1 MQNARWVAPFFAC
14 LFMAP
19 DANAQIRS
27 GTITGLA
34 TDPSGAVIV
43 GADVTVTNTGTHE
56 TYSTTTT
63 DTGLYTVPYLPTGTY
78 SVSVTKA
85 GFETITV
92 NDLLLNPGATAKA
105 DVTLKLG
112 ATAAKVEVSA
122 AVQQLQ
128 TQSSTISAGVS
139 ALVVENIPNITE
151 NPLYYTTLENN
162 VQPRNELATSV
173 GMGTYNNA
181 FGIGVAGRAEFSAI
195 GVNGGRA
202 FTNDIQLD
210 GLPITGDGFNEAAII
225 PNQEGLQEVRV
236 ISNNFTADY
245 GHGQAVLEM
254 TTKSGTNAFHGQ
266 VNYLM
271 RNDGLNA
278 NSFSNNQLGIS
289 KQALLMNNVGGAIAG
304 PIWKN
309 KLFFFSSFHYLTYN
323 DGVSNLITVPTA
335 LERVGNF
342 TQTMQKG
349 PNGQPSPAQIFNPYS
364 VTQIGAN
371 LYQRAPITPAI
382 VTPGLLPDP
391 SAFTAATFINSFW
404 PMPNHAPADVY
415 NTNNFQYSVVNTVR
429 RTTSQNRIDFKHR
442 VAFHLW
448 KRRRRPGQNCPAVRL
463 GQHVL

>member
-1 MQNARWVAPFFAC
+1 MSSAFCFQPSSLRAKLLCALNHGKVSRYPKVTSVTKRTLGYA
-14 LFMAP
+14 LLSLLLIAP
-19 DANAQIRS
+19 DASAQIRS

-34 TDPSGAVIV
+34 KDPTGAVIV
-43 GADVTVTNTGTHE
+43 DADVTVTNTGTHE
-56 TYSTTTT
+56 TSSTKTT
-63 DTGLYTVPYLPTGTY
+63 DTGLYTVPYLGTGTY
-78 SVSVTKA
+78 SVSVAKA
-85 GFETITV
+85 GFETVTV
-92 NDLLLNPGATAKA
+92 NGLLLNPGATAKA

-112 ATAAKVEVSA
+112 TTAANVEVNA

-128 TQSSTISAGVS
+128 TASSTISAGVS
-139 ALVVENIPNITE
+139 ALVIETIPNITE
-151 NPLYYTTLENN
+151 NPLYYATLENN

-278 NSFSNNQLGIS
+278 NSFSNNQLGIR
-289 KQALLMNNVGGAIAG
+289 KQALLMNKVELWRVPFG
-304 PIWKN
+304 KTSC
-309 KLFFFSSFHYLTYN
+309 SS
-323 DGVSNLITVPTA
+323 
-335 LERVGNF
+335 
-342 TQTMQKG
+342 
-349 PNGQPSPAQIFNPYS
+349 SPASTTWNTTTAS
-364 VTQIGAN
+364 
-371 LYQRAPITPAI
+371 PI
-382 VTPGLLPDP
+382 
-391 SAFTAATFINSFW
+391 
-404 PMPNHAPADVY
+404 
-415 NTNNFQYSVVNTVR
+415 
-429 RTTSQNRIDFKHR
+429 
-442 VAFHLW
+442 
-448 KRRRRPGQNCPAVRL
+448 
-463 GQHVL
+463 